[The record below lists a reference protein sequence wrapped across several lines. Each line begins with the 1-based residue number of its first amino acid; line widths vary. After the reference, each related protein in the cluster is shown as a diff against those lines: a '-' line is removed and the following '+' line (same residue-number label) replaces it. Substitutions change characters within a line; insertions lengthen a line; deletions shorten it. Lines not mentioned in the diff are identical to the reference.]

1 MAIRDGIYEL
11 VSGNGASRLVTVK
24 DGKVDPYDQRGD
36 VLGRLEVV
44 AGGDGDSHG
53 RMFCLSL
60 TDDSP
65 TIDETHIHHA
75 GISYRYR
82 VSAGPY
88 TNG

>member
-1 MAIRDGIYEL
+1 MAIRNGIYEL
-11 VSGNGASRLVTVK
+11 VSGNGEGRLVTVR
-24 DGKVDPYDQRGD
+24 DGVVDPWDRGGD
-36 VLGRLEVV
+36 ILGRLEVI
-44 AGGDGDSHG
+44 GGGEGDPHG

-82 VSAGPY
+82 EVDSPLCLG
-88 TNG
+88 